1 MSRIEKAKAELRAEL
16 DALVR
21 YIEAQALDE
30 KRRQSLSEFDAIP
43 NRIDSKNGVEPEN
56 AGYGVLVWRS
66 KKFIRSL
73 FDGLFRS
80 KTRQ

>member
-1 MSRIEKAKAELRAEL
+1 MSRIEKATAELRAEL

-21 YIEAQALDE
+21 HIEAQTLDE
-30 KRRQSLSEFDAIP
+30 KRRQSLSESGTIP
-43 NRIDSKNGVEPEN
+43 NGIDSKNSIEPGN
-56 AGYGVLVWRS
+56 AGHGLVWRP